1 LPRFTSTRDYSVKAI
16 SEQGC
21 FTRSDIMTISSISES
36 SDSDQ
41 FVVYPNPASNEVL
54 IQVPHTISDMEM
66 ECAIIDLKGSKLYS
80 KRIFRIDEYT
90 FQMALPELPSGKYW
104 LQLQPKNRNAIS
116 LSIIIQ

>member
-1 LPRFTSTRDYSVKAI
+1 
-16 SEQGC
+16 
-21 FTRSDIMTISSISES
+21 
-36 SDSDQ
+36 
-41 FVVYPNPASNEVL
+41 
-54 IQVPHTISDMEM
+54 MEM
-66 ECAIIDLKGSKLYS
+66 ECAIVGLKGNKLYS